1 MAIPIESCNQ
11 LSLMMSRR
19 SCSASSLRASQMS
32 HRRSRK
38 SWTQRSNAVRL
49 QNRSLADLRVM
60 KLKSFACLKNV
71 PEEDL
76 DLMHSCILSFC
87 STNLYFAST
96 LPGSHFLRLPSA
108 YPVPMFKPTVVHF
121 LHGGL
126 WFLYSNPSSQDLFG
140 WNKTSQGIFEEMV
153 YCWWKKSAAL
163 CNPREYTGLLMNH
176 GWNMSF
182 IKKWCLNLMGLS
194 EDKLCTAELAVK

>member
-1 MAIPIESCNQ
+1 MAISIESCNQ
-11 LSLMMSRR
+11 LSLMISRR

-49 QNRSLADLRVM
+49 QNHSLEDLHVM
-60 KLKSFACLKNV
+60 KLKSFVCFKNV

-76 DLMHSCILSFC
+76 DLMHSYILSFR
-87 STNLYFAST
+87 STNIYFAST
-96 LPGSHFLRLPSA
+96 LSGPHFLRSPSA
-108 YPVPMFKPTVVHF
+108 YPEPMSKPTAVHF

-126 WFLYSNPSSQDLFG
+126 WFLYSTPSSQDLFG
-140 WNKTSQGIFEEMV
+140 WNKTLQGILEEMV
-153 YCWWKKSAAL
+153 YCWWKKSVAL
-163 CNPREYTGLLMNH
+163 WSPRAHIGLLMNH

-182 IKKWCLNLMGLS
+182 TKKWCLTHNG
-194 EDKLCTAELAVK
+194 AVWR